1 MQSCVPNKCV
11 SRLGQMFRFA
21 LMVLTAVREICIAN
35 VTQGA
40 ADGFSPEEQMSHV
53 LFSWNNNWNNFDY
66 R

>member
-21 LMVLTAVREICIAN
+21 LMVLTAVREICITN

-40 ADGFSPEEQMSHV
+40 ADGFEGTNV
-53 LFSWNNNWNNFDY
+53 TCAFSCDDNFNY
-66 R
+66 Q